1 MHIALSEHYGPDA
14 AARIRDAIATQIA
27 PPDHFYTYG
36 EPARLARPILMIAR
50 RGDFSAA
57 DWSAWFETIAAP
69 APLAS
74 WNEAFASQQALARR
88 HNINAF
94 LLEVYA
100 NASLSQDEN
109 IRALLPGAEAALRQM
124 P

>member
-1 MHIALSEHYGPDA
+1 
-14 AARIRDAIATQIA
+14 
-27 PPDHFYTYG
+27 
-36 EPARLARPILMIAR
+36 MIAH
-50 RGDFSAA
+50 RGVFSSAE
-57 DWSAWFETIAAP
+57 WSAWFEAIAAP